1 MSIERLFGLGPAPAP
16 PHVFRVGPEELR
28 YAAFEPGPE
37 GWALEAERSVELPAD
52 IFQAGVLGGP
62 LREPEIFQGL
72 VERLLEA
79 VEVPEAASLV
89 LPDTWLRLTFTEIDE
104 LPRRRSQRQEVLSWK
119 LKRLVPFRVEE
130 LRIAATPVEPIPTQ
144 EAPERLMIGFAI
156 ETLVFQLER
165 ALLERGG
172 IHVGQVTNA
181 TLATLAALEHGLSPQ
196 DLVALVAVY
205 DDSYTLTFVRRG
217 EPILYRYKAMA
228 PTGVDGETVA
238 RDLRMTSS
246 FLAEH
251 FPDIRIARVI
261 LAAPEEEQHQWSAWV
276 GAELDAEPEILG
288 PEHLELTRSRPGA
301 SWADV
306 APLLGASCL
315 EVE

>member
-37 GWALEAERSVELPAD
+37 GWALVAERSVELPVE
-52 IFQAGVLGGP
+52 IFHTGVLGGP

-72 VERLLEA
+72 VERLLEG
-79 VEVPEAASLV
+79 VEIPDAASLI

-130 LRIAATPVEPIPTQ
+130 LRISATAVEPVPTQ
-144 EAPERLMIGFAI
+144 EAPQRLMIGFAI
-156 ETLVFQLER
+156 ETLSSQLER
-165 ALLERGG
+165 ALESAGV
-172 IHVGQVTNA
+172 HVGRMTND
-181 TLATLAALEHGLSPQ
+181 TLATLAALEHGISPA

-205 DDSYTLTFVRRG
+205 GDSYTLTFVRRG
-217 EPILYRYKAMA
+217 EPLLYRYKAMT
-228 PTGVDGETVA
+228 PTGIGGEVVA
-238 RDLRMTSS
+238 RELRMTSS
-246 FLAEH
+246 FLGEH
-251 FPDIRIARVI
+251 FPDLAVARVI
-261 LAAPEEEQHQWSAWV
+261 LAAPEEQQAAWSAWL
-276 GAELDAEPEILG
+276 GAELEAEVESLG
-288 PEHLELTRSRPGA
+288 PEHLELTRIRPGTP
-301 SWADV
+301 WAEV
-306 APLLGASCL
+306 APLLGAARL